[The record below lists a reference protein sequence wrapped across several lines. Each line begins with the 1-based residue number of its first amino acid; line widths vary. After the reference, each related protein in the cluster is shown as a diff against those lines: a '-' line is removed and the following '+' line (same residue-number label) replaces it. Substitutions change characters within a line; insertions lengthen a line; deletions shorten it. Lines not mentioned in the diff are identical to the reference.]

1 MEMSCDPEKALSE
14 GCCELSNVVSPYGAQ
29 SSVVPVS
36 DVSKSLWHR
45 QCGGYAEMGLRD
57 APAPCKCMHGQPG
70 IQGPPGPK
78 VGVKTH
84 ESLHRLLQWIWPVF
98 HSPTGSQRSSWRTW
112 RPRKTR
118 KLGKYLCKSSLC
130 YLIIWEV
137 NRNKPTLTELPSPAT
152 LTFIPSRPLNWVQ
165 PWVPSATAWPF
176 WINERCHAGSI
187 SLRLRRDIR
196 SAVEHEW
203 AG

>member
-14 GCCELSNVVSPYGAQ
+14 GCCELSSVVSPYGAQ

-36 DVSKSLWHR
+36 VVSKSLCHR

-84 ESLHRLLQWIWPVF
+84 ESLHQPLQ
-98 HSPTGSQRSSWRTW
+98 
-112 RPRKTR
+112 
-118 KLGKYLCKSSLC
+118 
-130 YLIIWEV
+130 
-137 NRNKPTLTELPSPAT
+137 
-152 LTFIPSRPLNWVQ
+152 
-165 PWVPSATAWPF
+165 
-176 WINERCHAGSI
+176 
-187 SLRLRRDIR
+187 
-196 SAVEHEW
+196 
-203 AG
+203 